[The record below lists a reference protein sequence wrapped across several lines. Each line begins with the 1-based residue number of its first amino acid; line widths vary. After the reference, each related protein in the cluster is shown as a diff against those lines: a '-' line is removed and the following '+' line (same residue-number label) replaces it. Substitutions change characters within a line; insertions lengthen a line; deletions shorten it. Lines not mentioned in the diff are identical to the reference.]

1 MAPVVATIETEY
13 EDIAFN
19 LIDVEKDSRGSKLMR
34 QLGQSYVP
42 AFYIVDADGEIVEQW
57 TGARDG
63 DEIRA
68 ILDTLVK

>member
-1 MAPVVATIETEY
+1 MAPVVATIQTEY
-13 EDIAFN
+13 ENITFN
-19 LIDVEKDSRGSKLMR
+19 LIDVEKDSRGSELMR

-42 AFYIVDADGEIVEQW
+42 AFYIVDENGEIIEQW

-68 ILDTLVK
+68 ILDTLAK